1 MQKSNFEK
9 QVRDQLEELHFRP
22 SAPVWDHIANN
33 IRRRRRRRVLAY
45 FSILAVLLTGAG
57 FAYLYRGE
65 PARHPDSVVQTQ
77 SPLAKNNSPITRQ
90 RESVP
95 LENNSIS
102 TDQAPAADRSTIGAD
117 SPEESRNQRSAEELI
132 APGYSTGEER
142 VSGSIREQQVSRSS
156 GEQRVSPP
164 SGEKPV
170 SGSTGEQ
177 RESCSTGEQPVSG
190 SSDMPTINRSSDAG
204 QRQNAASAS
213 ADLLPLN
220 SRAETDDR
228 KKNLAADHAAVQ
240 PRDSGNVALN
250 DNVEYDNINDII
262 SADHLS
268 GLSAA
273 SLQTHQD
280 SAKLAVH
287 ENTSTDQ
294 WKKRSWEWGIEMGA
308 GAGYRRNQ
316 SLPGVDA
323 AKAAQADLTTG
334 SPLQTGRLTNS
345 LSVLRYFPS
354 KSNEGFGW
362 SIGLTARKEIASH
375 VRFSAGLRYNY
386 QSDRILIGEMQSVQ
400 GAFPS
405 YVGVTGTGS
414 PVYLGPQNQTFTNRY
429 HLIQLPVGLE
439 VQLNKGVKTP
449 ISWEAGL
456 APGYLLATQARVYDK
471 AYYGIYY
478 EDKSQFQRLQMAA
491 TTGFSVELR
500 NKHQHRLVLGPELR
514 LSLTPL
520 ADNAYDNQ
528 QYLLYGGLRARL
540 YLP

>member
-33 IRRRRRRRVLAY
+33 IRRRRRRRLLAY
-45 FSILAVLLTGAG
+45 FSILALLMTGAG
-57 FAYLYRGE
+57 FAYLYRSE
-65 PARHPDSVVQTQ
+65 PNRQ
-77 SPLAKNNSPITRQ
+77 SDPVAQNLPANPVPSADPKG
-90 RESVP
+90 ESVP
-95 LENNSIS
+95 PENNSFS
-102 TDQAPAADRSTIGAD
+102 NEQASAADRPTNSAGSSD
-117 SPEESRNQRSAEELI
+117 ERRNQHAAKELM
-132 APGYSTGEER
+132 APTYS
-142 VSGSIREQQVSRSS
+142 
-156 GEQRVSPP
+156 PD
-164 SGEKPV
+164 
-170 SGSTGEQ
+170 
-177 RESCSTGEQPVSG
+177 EQPVNR
-190 SSDMPTINRSSDAG
+190 SSDLQANNRSSDAATA
-204 QRQNAASAS
+204 QNSESTSAS
-213 ADLLPLN
+213 SELLLN
-220 SRAETDDR
+220 PRTDTDDR
-228 KKNLAADHAAVQ
+228 RTKLVADPATMQ
-240 PRDSGNVALN
+240 SPDSGKVAVN
-250 DNVEYDNINDII
+250 DNVVFDIKNNIV
-262 SADHLS
+262 SAEHLS
-268 GLSAA
+268 DLSAA

-280 SAKLAVH
+280 SATLAVH
-287 ENTSTDQ
+287 ENTITGQ
-294 WKKRSWEWGIEMGA
+294 WKKKSWEWGIEMGA

-439 VQLNKGVKTP
+439 VQLNKGRKTP

-456 APGYLLATQARVYDK
+456 APGYLLATRARVYDK
-471 AYYGIYY
+471 AYFGIYY
-478 EDKSQFQRLQMAA
+478 EDPSQFNRLQVAA

-500 NKHQHRLVLGPELR
+500 SKQNHRLVLGPDLR
-514 LSLTPL
+514 FSLTPK
-520 ADNAYDNQ
+520 AGCN
-528 QYLLYGGLRARL
+528 
-540 YLP
+540 